1 MKKITYVI
9 ACTAFSLWLGACSG
23 PRNTTTDANGN
34 DVEMIEDEAEEKA
47 EDVKD
52 EAKEAGKDVEKAADK
67 AGDKAEDAADEASDK
82 VEDTAEKAGN
92 AAENAADEA
101 GDEMSEERKAFS
113 SETRE
118 KVQLLDQKINQLS
131 EKIEQAGDKAKV
143 NMKEDLAELK
153 TKRSKLN
160 DELGRLEKQD
170 KDNDGNAWQ
179 EIKSGVS
186 SAFSDLESTY
196 NRIEKK
202 LTDN

>member
-9 ACTAFSLWLGACSG
+9 ACTAFSFWLGACSG
-23 PRNTTTDANGN
+23 PRNMNTNANGN
-34 DVEMIEDEAEEKA
+34 NGIEVIDEDE
-47 EDVKD
+47 VKD
-52 EAKEAGKDVEKAADK
+52 EAKEAKKEAKEAAK
-67 AGDKAEDAADEASDK
+67 EAGDEA
-82 VEDTAEKAGN
+82 EDTADKAGN

-101 GDEMSEERKAFS
+101 GDKMSDERKAFS
-113 SETRE
+113 STTRE
-118 KVQLLDQKINQLS
+118 KAQLLDQKINQLS

-143 NMKEDLAELK
+143 NMKDDLAELK

-160 DELGRLEKQD
+160 DELGRLDKQD

-186 SAFSDLESTY
+186 SAFSDLEKTY
-196 NRIEKK
+196 DRIEKK